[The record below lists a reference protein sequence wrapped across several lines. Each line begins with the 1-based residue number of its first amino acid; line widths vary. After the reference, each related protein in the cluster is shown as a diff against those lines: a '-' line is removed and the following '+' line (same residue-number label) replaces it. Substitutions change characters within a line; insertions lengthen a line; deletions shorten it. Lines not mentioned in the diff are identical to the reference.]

1 MLENGLVKIF
11 KTLNPSSDPT
21 SVSGIPEAP
30 SSSTQHEKLENPP
43 YGMLKN
49 FTLGQ
54 APPVMS
60 TLPLRPETA
69 MVISPPILEL
79 LNSIPSLATTSRTN
93 ELANFVPRYQ
103 MVSYSTPSIPPRG
116 TGVPRGPVL
125 DYYFSKYG
133 TPDRVPRTKTRGS
146 YINSFEECLA
156 AVWEDFKKQMGK
168 TFGVEL
174 TNKSHVY
181 QKPYPSHFDLV
192 PYLVGW
198 RTPDFV
204 KFNGEDNRTTW
215 EHVSQY
221 LAQLGEVDSIDAL
234 KVRLFSLLLTGTA
247 FSWFSSLSPNSI
259 DSWEQLECKFHDHFY
274 SPKNKLICQI

>member
-1 MLENGLVKIF
+1 
-11 KTLNPSSDPT
+11 
-21 SVSGIPEAP
+21 
-30 SSSTQHEKLENPP
+30 
-43 YGMLKN
+43 
-49 FTLGQ
+49 
-54 APPVMS
+54 
-60 TLPLRPETA
+60 LPLRPETA
-69 MVISPPILEL
+69 MVVSPPILEL

-93 ELANFVPRYQ
+93 ELANFIPRYH
-103 MVSYSTPSIPPRG
+103 MVSYSTPPILPRG
-116 TGVPRGPVL
+116 TGVPRDPVL

-133 TPDRVPRTKTRGS
+133 IPDRVPRTKTRGS

-192 PYLVGW
+192 PYLMGW

-221 LAQLGEVDSIDAL
+221 LAQLGEGGSIDAL
-234 KVRLFSLLLTGTA
+234 KVRLFSLLLTGPA

-274 SPKNKLICQI
+274 SPKNKLNCQI